1 MLLELVKWVDKKRNK
16 YMYGKRLEHEQ
27 CFTSI
32 SETEYNS
39 IKSQYTNEDIYESF
53 GNGLTF
59 SITYKIKP

>member
-1 MLLELVKWVDKKRNK
+1 MLLELMKWTDKKRNK
-16 YMYGKRLEHEQ
+16 YYAKRLGHEQ

-53 GNGLTF
+53 GNGVTF